1 MKKGNVELKGWGVF
15 RGNWQEITMRRS
27 IKARR
32 WITASD
38 NRELK
43 QFISEISTSHYNWL
57 EIEWCEKY
65 FSSLKTTYL
74 YNVQLLIKIK
84 YLFRLQYHLE
94 TFWNARA
101 TKKPIVIPF

>member
-1 MKKGNVELKGWGVF
+1 MVIGKKLQCEGQSKLDDD
-15 RGNWQEITMRRS
+15 
-27 IKARR
+27 
-32 WITASD
+32 ITASD

-43 QFISEISTSHYNWL
+43 QFISEISTSFYNWL

-94 TFWNARA
+94 TF
-101 TKKPIVIPF
+101 